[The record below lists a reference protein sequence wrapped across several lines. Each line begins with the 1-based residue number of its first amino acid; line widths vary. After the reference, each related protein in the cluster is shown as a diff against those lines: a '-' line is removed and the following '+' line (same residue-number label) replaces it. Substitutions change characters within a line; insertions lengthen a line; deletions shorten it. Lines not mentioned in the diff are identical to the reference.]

1 MRSLNPR
8 NQHGRSEDENAESL
22 ENTFPGYGGLAAAVV
37 VPMWAGAVL
46 AAEDTGGAVDP
57 ESVLHKNWRDLWRE
71 PPRPTKGAFTPR
83 IPTSF
88 GRKLDCKTGPGRAH
102 PVHAKPTDDKAE
114 VVGNG
119 NDYVAQAKG
128 LITLASGG
136 FSIKGVKSE
145 TGVGV
150 AGFHDAGIL
159 GPNEYSLQLNTNAK
173 ETTSACAGHSGCTV
187 WQQFV
192 YSPDYNKPGEAAVLM
207 QYWLIGWGSSACPKE
222 AGRNLARIAS
232 GTALTC
238 RHPMCRLRTS
248 ASWGSWLPHRR
259 AAMIK
264 SRSATDPTHIPLA
277 GKDSVLDIS
286 SVWNKAEFNVVGN
299 AGGSR
304 ADFNKGSSITVTIL
318 LFDGSTSAP
327 KCVADDGTTG
337 ETNNLNL
344 GKCTASGGIPNIQ
357 FTESN

>member
-1 MRSLNPR
+1 MGDPKMKTLNRSKMRIL
-8 NQHGRSEDENAESL
+8 A
-22 ENTFPGYGGLAAAVV
+22 TAGLATAVAA
-37 VPMWAGAVL
+37 PMWAGAVL
-46 AAEDTGGAVDP
+46 AAEDNGGALDP
-57 ESVLHKNWRDLWRE
+57 ESLLHKNWSDLMART
-71 PPRPTKGAFTPR
+71 PTPDEGCFHASYPN
-83 IPTSF
+83 IVWENV
-88 GRKLDCKTGPGRAH
+88 DCKTGPGRAH
-102 PVHAKPTDDKAE
+102 PVRATAADNKEE

-136 FSIKGVKSE
+136 FSIKGVTSE

-159 GPNEYSLQLNTNAK
+159 GPNEYSLQINTNAK

-192 YSPDYNKPGEAAVLM
+192 YSPNYNTPGEAAVLM
-207 QYWLIGWGSSACPKE
+207 QYWLIGWGSSSCPKGGWWKSGSDCVKNSAYVPAPDVPITNLGKIGLMATAS
-222 AGRNLARIAS
+222 AGGNDQVTFS
-232 GTALTC
+232 D
-238 RHPMCRLRTS
+238 
-248 ASWGSWLPHRR
+248 GSDSYS
-259 AAMIK
+259 I
-264 SRSATDPTHIPLA
+264 T

-304 ADFNKGSSITVTIL
+304 ADFNKGSSITVTLL

-344 GKCTASGGIPNIQ
+344 GTCTAYGGIPNIQ

>member
-1 MRSLNPR
+1 MGDPKMKTLNRSKIRIL
-8 NQHGRSEDENAESL
+8 AA
-22 ENTFPGYGGLAAAVV
+22 GLATAVA
-37 VPMWAGAVL
+37 VPMWASAVL
-46 AAEDTGGAVDP
+46 AAQDTGGAVDP
-57 ESVLHKNWRDLWRE
+57 ESVLHKNWRDLMAQT
-71 PPRPTKGAFTPR
+71 PTPDEGCFHASYPNFVWE
-83 IPTSF
+83 
-88 GRKLDCKTGPGRAH
+88 KLDCKTGPGRAH
-102 PVHAKPTDDKAE
+102 PEHVRPTDDDAE

-119 NDYVAQAKG
+119 NDYVAQATG

-136 FSIKGVKSE
+136 FSIKGVTSE

-187 WQQFV
+187 WQQFI
-192 YSPDYNKPGEAAVLM
+192 YSPDFAKPGEAAVLM
-207 QYWLIGWGSSACPKE
+207 QYWLIGWGSSACPKGWQQFGSDCFKNSAYVPAPDLPITDLGKMGLMATAS
-222 AGRNLARIAS
+222 AGGNDQVTFS
-232 GTALTC
+232 YD
-238 RHPMCRLRTS
+238 
-248 ASWGSWLPHRR
+248 
-259 AAMIK
+259 
-264 SRSATDPTHIPLA
+264 TDSYSIS

-304 ADFNKGSSITVTIL
+304 ADFNKGSSIAVTIV

-357 FTESN
+357 FSESN